1 MEEKA
6 DCPSSTASGPFVM
19 PLNGFGISTRAWFR
33 GCRLRCVFGQ
43 EVDFLGFRSAFS
55 VLFSF
60 IR

>member
-1 MEEKA
+1 
-6 DCPSSTASGPFVM
+6 
-19 PLNGFGISTRAWFR
+19 
-33 GCRLRCVFGQ
+33 LRCVFGQ